1 MALTKTAI
9 VEAAQG
15 ILEEYGLADLSMR
28 RVADSLGVQ
37 AGALY
42 YHVPNKQTLLA
53 EIADRI
59 LADLR
64 EVATLPE
71 WAADLRR
78 VLLGHRDGAELVVT
92 TRAMG
97 LGTVD
102 PTGPARALVPAG
114 PGDHVLRTFEHFVLG
129 ATLHDQTRA
138 QLVGIGLLAGFDLE
152 EADEAFRSGVDILT
166 RGVGIFIA
174 PVA

>member
-1 MALTKTAI
+1 MALTKAAI
-9 VEAAQG
+9 VEAAQV

-42 YHVPNKQTLLA
+42 YHVPNKQSLLA

-59 LADLR
+59 LAG
-64 EVATLPE
+64 LPE
-71 WAADLRR
+71 AASLPDWAADLRR
-78 VLLGHRDGAELVVT
+78 VLLAHRDGAELVVT

-97 LGTVD
+97 LGSVD
-102 PTGPARALVPAG
+102 PTGPARALVPDG

-138 QLVGIGLLAGFDLE
+138 QLVGIGLLPAFDLD
-152 EADEAFRSGVDILT
+152 EADEAFRSGVEILA